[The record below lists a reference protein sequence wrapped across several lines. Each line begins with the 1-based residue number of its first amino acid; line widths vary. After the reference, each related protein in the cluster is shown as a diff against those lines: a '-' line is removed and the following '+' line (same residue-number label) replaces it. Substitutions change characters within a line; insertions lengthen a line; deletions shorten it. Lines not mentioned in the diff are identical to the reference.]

1 MTFTSPPALTLGTPH
16 RRRDARHGRAS
27 HARRTC
33 RAHPCETAR
42 VKRTVGVEEEFLLV
56 GDDGQPVARAAEA
69 LEASGTDD
77 KGGGTGSLESEFM
90 EEQLETATHPRRE
103 IDELATEIREGRRRA
118 QEAADRVGARVA
130 ALSTSPLPFEGTTVS
145 RLRYLEA
152 RAAFGLT
159 AREQLTS
166 GCHVHVAV
174 ADDTEG
180 VAVLDRIGPWL
191 ATLLALSTNSPFW
204 QGQDSGYA
212 SFRSQVW
219 SRWPTSGPTR
229 AFGSPEAYRAAV
241 DGLVATGT
249 ILDENMVYFDA
260 RLSSRYPTVEIRV
273 ADVCLDPDTATLL
286 AALARGL
293 VETAAREAA
302 DGAPAPELRPE
313 ILRTASW
320 RAGRSGLEED
330 LVSPL
335 TWRPAPAHDVV
346 GQLVAHVRD
355 ALVDAGDL
363 DAVTELLG
371 RLWSGGNGAARQRAW
386 HAASGGDLRAVVE
399 QAVEVTH
406 S

>member
-1 MTFTSPPALTLGTPH
+1 M
-16 RRRDARHGRAS
+16 
-27 HARRTC
+27 
-33 RAHPCETAR
+33 
-42 VKRTVGVEEEFLLV
+42 KRTMGVEEEFLLV
-56 GDDGQPVARAAEA
+56 GQDGRPVAKAAEA
-69 LEASGTDD
+69 LEASGTTDS
-77 KGGGTGSLESEFM
+77 GGGTGSLESEFM
-90 EEQLETATHPRRE
+90 EEQLETATHPRA
-103 IDELATEIREGRRRA
+103 ELDDLAAEIRAGRARA
-118 QEAADRVGARVA
+118 QEAADLVGARVA

-145 RLRYLEA
+145 RLRYLQA

-174 ADDTEG
+174 SDDVEG

-191 ATLLALSTNSPFW
+191 ATLLALSTNSPYW
-204 QGQDSGYA
+204 QGDDSGYA

-219 SRWPTSGPTR
+219 ARWPTSGPTR
-229 AFGSPEAYRAAV
+229 AFGTPEAYHDAV
-241 DGLVATGT
+241 SSLVATGT

-273 ADVCLDPDTATLL
+273 ADVCLDADTATLV

-302 DGAPAPELRPE
+302 DGLPAPELRPE
-313 ILRTASW
+313 VLRTASW
-320 RAGRSGLEED
+320 RAGRSGLAED
-330 LVSPL
+330 LVSPR

-346 GQLVAHVRD
+346 GLLVAHVRE

-371 RLWSGGNGAARQRAW
+371 RVWSGGNGAARQRAW
-386 HAASGGDLRAVVE
+386 HAESGGDLRAVVE
-399 QAVEVTH
+399 RAVEVTH

>member
-1 MTFTSPPALTLGTPH
+1 
-16 RRRDARHGRAS
+16 
-27 HARRTC
+27 
-33 RAHPCETAR
+33 

-103 IDELATEIREGRRRA
+103 LDDLATEIRDGRRRA
-118 QEAADRVGARVA
+118 QEAADTVGARVA

-174 ADDTEG
+174 ADDVEG

-191 ATLLALSTNSPFW
+191 STLLALSTNSPFW
-204 QGQDSGYA
+204 QGEDSGYA

-219 SRWPTSGPTR
+219 SRWPTAGPTR
-229 AFGSPEAYRAAV
+229 AFGTPEAYREAV

-273 ADVCLDPDTATLL
+273 ADVCLDPDTATLV
-286 AALARGL
+286 AALSRGL

-302 DGAPAPELRPE
+302 QGTSPPELRPE
-313 ILRTASW
+313 ILRTAAW
-320 RAGRSGLEED
+320 RAGRSGLEDD

-371 RLWSGGNGAARQRAW
+371 RVWSGGNGAARQRAW
-386 HAASGGDLRAVVE
+386 FASSGGDLRAVVE
-399 QAVEVTH
+399 NAVEVTH